1 MVNATE
7 LMKQNQYAP
16 MSVADMAVSLY
27 AANAGFLDPVDVKK
41 VRDFEA
47 ALLSFMKAEE
57 ADLMAKINEKGDYND
72 DIQKGI
78 HSAIERFVKT
88 SSW

>member
-1 MVNATE
+1 MTE

-16 MSVADMAVSLY
+16 MSVAEMGVSLY
-27 AANAGFLDPVDVKK
+27 AANNGFLDNLEVKQ

-47 ALLSFMKAEE
+47 ALLGYMKSEE
-57 ADLMAKINEKGDYND
+57 AELMAKINEKGDYND
-72 DIQKGI
+72 EIQKGI